1 MIKDYIENGFLENI
15 VDMFK
20 HDKSMYPYIGD
31 MLKDDRARVRL
42 GTVALVETLKTEDI
56 NNILTAIPG
65 VAKLLKSPNP
75 TIRGDSA
82 YILGIIGH
90 KDALPFLLDASDDE
104 NEMVREIVEESI
116 KVISLLSSPLHKS

>member
-1 MIKDYIENGFLENI
+1 MIKDYMENGFLENI

-20 HDKSMYPYIGD
+20 HDKSLYPYIGD
-31 MLKDDRARVRL
+31 MLKEDRARVRL

-65 VAKLLKSPNP
+65 VAKLLKSPSP

-82 YILGIIGH
+82 YVLGIIGH

-116 KVISLLSSPLHKS
+116 